1 MFRITKIKF
10 GFTVSNFYNN
20 ILKNPFKMKLKLLFS
35 LFASAILLTSCGGGG
50 GKPVFKEGCLDND
63 CPSDRSQEFKDK
75 FCNSIRQKKELLGFD
90 MREFIDAWLATT
102 MVGKDSLG
110 VKQTQN
116 YYDDWVWMIDNN
128 CPDIW

>member
-1 MFRITKIKF
+1 MK
-10 GFTVSNFYNN
+10 SN
-20 ILKNPFKMKLKLLFS
+20 LLLSF
-35 LFASAILLTSCGGGG
+35 FASAILLSSCGGGGG

-63 CPSDRSQEFKDK
+63 CVSDRGPEFIDK
-75 FCNSIRQKKELLGFD
+75 FCTAMRQKKALTGFS
-90 MREFIDAWLATT
+90 MREFIDAWLKTT

-116 YYDDWVWMIDNN
+116 YYEDWQWVIDEN